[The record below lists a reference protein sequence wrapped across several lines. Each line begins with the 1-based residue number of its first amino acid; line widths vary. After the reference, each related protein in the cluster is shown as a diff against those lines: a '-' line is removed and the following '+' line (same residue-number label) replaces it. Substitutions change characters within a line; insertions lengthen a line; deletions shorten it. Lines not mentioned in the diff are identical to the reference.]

1 MWKEV
6 EMMSKPLKRAV
17 FVFVL
22 ICVMGTFCALAGGVK
37 WGTPDAGMA
46 ALFTLSPAAIIAGAV
61 YAGSL

>member
-1 MWKEV
+1 
-6 EMMSKPLKRAV
+6 MMSKPLKRAV

-22 ICVMGTFCALAGGVK
+22 ICVIGTFCTLAGGVQ

-46 ALFTLSPAAIIAGAV
+46 ALFTLFPAALVAGAV

>member
-1 MWKEV
+1 
-6 EMMSKPLKRAV
+6 MMSKPLKRAV

-22 ICVMGTFCALAGGVK
+22 ICVMGTFCALAGGVQ

-46 ALFTLSPAAIIAGAV
+46 ALFTLFPAALVAGAV